1 MQTRAVH
8 ELKTWPAYFAAVR
21 RGDKPFDI
29 RKNDRDFEVGDTVIL
44 QEFDPDQDAY
54 TGQTETRTIRF
65 LLSEEDLG
73 VIHGFVVIGFGQL
86 PQLGRTGIDHTL
98 TPQALGDWH
107 ALQAEN
113 AALRANN
120 ALKVSRT
127 YGAPLDGRPM
137 AVAADRHAGVA
148 ALAQEEARFHTA
160 AAAILAGE
168 ILAPPGEL
176 MFVRAECQ
184 ECAVKTFDDAEA
196 WARQHSKDTGHSIQM
211 THGRYIPAAERLSP
225 AMSDTVSGE
234 MQ

>member
-1 MQTRAVH
+1 MQTRAIH

-86 PQLGRTGIDHTL
+86 PQLGAAIEAAQLSRDGL
-98 TPQALGDWH
+98 AVWH
-107 ALQAEN
+107 ATQASN
-113 AALRANN
+113 AALRAKE
-120 ALKVSRT
+120 ARAVSEAYRL
-127 YGAPLDGRPM
+127 PKDGRQAM

-148 ALAQEEARFHTA
+148 DYAEAEAAFHA
-160 AAAILAGE
+160 AAA
-168 ILAPPGEL
+168 
-176 MFVRAECQ
+176 
-184 ECAVKTFDDAEA
+184 
-196 WARQHSKDTGHSIQM
+196 
-211 THGRYIPAAERLSP
+211 RL
-225 AMSDTVSGE
+225 VSGE
-234 MQ
+234 TQ